1 MFDGYR
7 ARAGAG
13 AGARRWSLSVLA
25 ALIVHVLGVSVA
37 SAEEVVPPAA
47 RPEPVRVLGAGA
59 TGAARLT
66 LAQALALAE
75 TNFPKIA
82 EARARLAKKE
92 GQLREAHTAPF
103 SQFQVQGG
111 VGIAPTVR
119 GTTVY
124 SPNSDAALTDN
135 MALAW
140 QVGIEGVVPLWTFG
154 KISNLWSAAEANIKL
169 GRHEVEKEKNAI
181 RMEVRRAYFGLQL
194 ARDSRLLVGDAEKQ
208 LAEFVTKLEGELAN
222 GEGDEID
229 LLKAKMQRSELLARS
244 SEAER
249 GERIALAALRF
260 FTGSQAPIDIVDEP
274 LTRVN
279 HVLGPLPRYLEAARM
294 FRPEINMARSGIL
307 VREAQVKMERAKY
320 LPDLGLGVS
329 AKLGRAPEITDQRNP
344 FGYDPANVSLFGA
357 ALVLRWKLD
366 LLPQSAR
373 VAQAT
378 ADLEEVRAIERFA
391 LGGVATEVERAY
403 AEAEDASRRLEAW
416 SDATRYAKQWLI
428 KVQQGQDLGLFEG
441 DELVEPAKEYA
452 LKKFSE
458 MSALYDYNLAISA
471 LALATGWSGMLEGG

>member
-1 MFDGYR
+1 MRFRSGALLVFLVGVATSPG
-7 ARAGAG
+7 ARAEEAPLP
-13 AGARRWSLSVLA
+13 SP
-25 ALIVHVLGVSVA
+25 
-37 SAEEVVPPAA
+37 SATA
-47 RPEPVRVLGAGA
+47 
-59 TGAARLT
+59 AARLT
-66 LAQALALAE
+66 LARALALAE
-75 TNFPKIA
+75 ANFPKIA
-82 EARARLAKKE
+82 EARARLVKKE

-103 SQFQVQGG
+103 GQFQVLGG

-154 KISNLWSAAEANIKL
+154 KISNLWSAAEANIQL
-169 GRHEVEKEKNAI
+169 GRHEVEKEKNAL
-181 RMEVRRAYFGLQL
+181 RMEVRRAFFGLQL
-194 ARDSRLLVGDAEKQ
+194 ARDSRLLVSDAEKQ
-208 LAEFVTKLEGELAN
+208 LADFVTKLEEEVQSGK
-222 GEGDEID
+222 GDEID
-229 LLKAKMQRSELLARS
+229 LLKAKMQRSELLARA

-260 FTGSQAPIDIVDEP
+260 FTGSATAVDIVDEP

-307 VREAQVKMERAKY
+307 AREAQVKLERAKY
-320 LPDLGLGVS
+320 YPDLGLGIS

-344 FGYDPANVSLFGA
+344 FSYDPANLSQFGA
-357 ALVLRWKLD
+357 ALVFRWKLD
-366 LLPQSAR
+366 LLPQAAR
-373 VAQAT
+373 VAQAK

-403 AEAEDASRRLEAW
+403 AEAEDANRRLEAW